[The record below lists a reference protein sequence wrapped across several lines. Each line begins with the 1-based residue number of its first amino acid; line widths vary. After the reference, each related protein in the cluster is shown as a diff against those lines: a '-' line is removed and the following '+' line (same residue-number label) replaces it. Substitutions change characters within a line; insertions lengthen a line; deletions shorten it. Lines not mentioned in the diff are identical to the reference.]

1 MEDTG
6 QRLTA
11 LSSMTLR
18 GLVQK
23 VNEKMIRHD
32 DVVGVLRDNENF
44 ILLYY
49 SCAH

>member
-1 MEDTG
+1 MENNE
-6 QRLTA
+6 QKLTA

-23 VNEKMIRHD
+23 VNEKGITHK
-32 DVVGVLRDNENF
+32 DVVSVMKESENF

-49 SCAH
+49 SNK